1 MITQAR
7 WEVWETNSSTNNQI
21 AIYNMQQEYIFDYDE
36 VLEFK
41 ELPEDIYCSRK
52 TYFDFETK
60 ANILYSM
67 IRQIEY
73 EGKCATKYHDAYN
86 AELFR
91 EKSELFRQKFFEV
104 LDDFE
109 IKYDESKHEGKDSE
123 CDIFGMSGICDMT
136 SFFTDTHALEAFL
149 FDPRSGFTFG
159 EENNWPSYKFVGY
172 TNMSTGGD
180 ARIYDV
186 FLI

>member
-7 WEVWETNSSTNNQI
+7 WGAWETNSSTYNQI

-41 ELPEDIYCSRK
+41 ELPEDIYYSRK

-73 EGKCATKYHDAYN
+73 EGEYAMEYHDAYN
-86 AELFR
+86 VELFR
-91 EKSELFRQKFFEV
+91 KKFFEV
-104 LDDFE
+104 LGDFN
-109 IKYDESKHEGKDSE
+109 IKYDESKYEGKDSE

-159 EENNWPSYKFVGY
+159 EENNWPSNKFIGY
-172 TNMSTGGD
+172 THMSTGGD